1 MILNYHLRTEP
12 EDGKFSNLLSNFLR
26 FAQIYDK
33 ITSFTHRSKNAMN
46 APSRYSLETIIEDPY
61 LCEIRITKV
70 ELTTKKLHK

>member
-1 MILNYHLRTEP
+1 
-12 EDGKFSNLLSNFLR
+12 
-26 FAQIYDK
+26 
-33 ITSFTHRSKNAMN
+33 MN